1 LGEPLP
7 AWQSPDFLPGPSAN
21 IKTINDYPS
30 SAPRYGSKP
39 LPGGGPSTKE
49 DSLMSALLLIGWVAT
64 IIVSYY
70 GAGMVLKK
78 INLS

>member
-1 LGEPLP
+1 
-7 AWQSPDFLPGPSAN
+7 
-21 IKTINDYPS
+21 
-30 SAPRYGSKP
+30 
-39 LPGGGPSTKE
+39 
-49 DSLMSALLLIGWVAT
+49 MSALLLIGWVVT